1 MQSHRKEIRSE
12 MNKMQ
17 NGFEDM
23 VRDIVW
29 DEVYSSQNELV
40 KEIST
45 FKSFMLSMV
54 EKVDQLEED
63 IRNKNYGE
71 NYPKKKFY

>member
-40 KEIST
+40 KKIST